1 MRSFSQPGRLC
12 SNYRVYRCGTR
23 QELGEEKII
32 TACLNIDIHSH
43 THQTRHHK
51 PTQHLPLLNT
61 INTIYLHSAVLSLR
75 ITTLTSYSIAKVSWS
90 PTCGGPWQGF
100 NLFFLHLLFVLSD
113 VGGVG
118 HSVKSQSQLYLL
130 FTRERGGGLVVS
142 PSIGES
148 QLTKLT
154 R

>member
-1 MRSFSQPGRLC
+1 M
-12 SNYRVYRCGTR
+12 
-23 QELGEEKII
+23 
-32 TACLNIDIHSH
+32 
-43 THQTRHHK
+43 
-51 PTQHLPLLNT
+51 
-61 INTIYLHSAVLSLR
+61 
-75 ITTLTSYSIAKVSWS
+75 
-90 PTCGGPWQGF
+90 QGF

-118 HSVKSQSQLYLL
+118 HSVKLVPVIFVIYWG
-130 FTRERGGGLVVS
+130 RGGGESVVS